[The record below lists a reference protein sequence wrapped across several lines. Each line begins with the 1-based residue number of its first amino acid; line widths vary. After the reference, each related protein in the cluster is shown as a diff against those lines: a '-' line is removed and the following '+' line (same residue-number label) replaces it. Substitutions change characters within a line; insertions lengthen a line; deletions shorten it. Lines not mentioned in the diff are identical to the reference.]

1 MEKINQLKELIALA
15 EKDAEKFTGSGNKAA
30 GTRVRKAM
38 LDIGKLAKEIR
49 TEVQDMKNSAD

>member
-1 MEKINQLKELIALA
+1 MDKINQLKELIAQA

-49 TEVQDMKNSAD
+49 TEVQEMKNSEN

>member
-1 MEKINQLKELIALA
+1 MEKIQQLKDLIATA

-38 LDIGKLAKEIR
+38 LDIGKLAKEVR
-49 TEVQDMKNSAD
+49 AEVQEMKNGEN